1 MNSFLHSLKNPAH
14 RARCR
19 ATFTALAAAAVLAA
33 CGGGSDDAEP
43 AVPTAANQLYTQ
55 TNLSANTVVHL
66 ARNAD
71 GTLTLRNSVATGG
84 AGTNTGADP
93 LVSQNS
99 LIVTPDHRTLFTV
112 NAASNSVSAFAID
125 PATGDLSL
133 LAHNATTG
141 TFPVSLAYKEGLLY
155 VLFQG
160 SQTVQAY
167 AVKNGVLGTSLG
179 SYNIIG
185 AGPKPTQI
193 TLSPQ
198 GDYLTVSAGTVS
210 NELVAFPVGTDGR
223 LGTALASTADVQSP
237 FAGVFVNATTFLSTS
252 AGIHALQALR
262 FSAGGFT
269 AINTPLVGDAA
280 GVPCWLVVTPDG
292 RYAYTGN
299 GGSGSISA
307 YRIAS
312 DGSLTL
318 LNAQAAN
325 EGIAVAGD
333 SWISTDGK
341 FLYTA
346 YLAAG
351 QVLAYA
357 IQADGSL
364 TKVGAP
370 AVVTTGNTMQGL
382 AGI

>member
-1 MNSFLHSLKNPAH
+1 MNPFKNPARW
-14 RARCR
+14 RAEHPLYG
-19 ATFTALAAAAVLAA
+19 AALAALATAAVLSA
-33 CGGGSDDAEP
+33 CGGGDDIAIDR
-43 AVPTAANQLYTQ
+43 TAANQLYTQ
-55 TNLSANTVVHL
+55 TNLSDNTIVHL
-66 ARNAD
+66 QRQADGSLTMRNA
-71 GTLTLRNSVATGG
+71 TATGG

-99 LIVTPDHRTLFTV
+99 VIVTSDHRTLFAV

-141 TFPVSLAYKEGLLY
+141 SFPVSLAHKDGRLY

-160 SQTVQAY
+160 SRTVQAF
-167 AVKNGVLGTSLG
+167 AVHNGVLGTALG
-179 SYNIIG
+179 SHDIPA

-193 TLSPQ
+193 TLSPA
-198 GDYLTVSAGTVS
+198 GDQLIVSAGTAS
-210 NELVAFPVGTDGR
+210 NELVAFPVASDGR
-223 LGTALASTADVQSP
+223 LGQAVATTSGVQSP
-237 FAGVFVNATTFLSTS
+237 FAGVFVNPTTFLSTS

-262 FSAGGFT
+262 FASGSFT
-269 AINTPLVGDAA
+269 AIGEPLVGDAA

-292 RYAYTGN
+292 RFAYTGN
-299 GGSGSISA
+299 GGSGTISA
-307 YRIAS
+307 YRVAS
-312 DGSLTL
+312 DGSLSL

-325 EGIAVAGD
+325 EGLAVAGD
-333 SWISTDGK
+333 SWVSADGK

-351 QVLAYA
+351 QILAYA
-357 IQADGSL
+357 IHADGSL
-364 TKVGAP
+364 SRVGAP
-370 AVVTTGNTMQGL
+370 AVVTAGNTMQGL

>member
-1 MNSFLHSLKNPAH
+1 MTSFL
-14 RARCR
+14 
-19 ATFTALAAAAVLAA
+19 TFSHFRVERSRHGAAIIAMVAAAGLAA
-33 CGGGSDDAEP
+33 CGGGDDPIA
-43 AVPTAANQLYTQ
+43 TSSAANQLYTQ

-66 ARNAD
+66 ERQAD
-71 GTLTLRNSVATGG
+71 GALALRNSVATGG

-99 LIVTPDHRTLFTV
+99 LIVTPDHRTLFAV

-125 PATGDLSL
+125 AASGDLSL

-141 TFPVSLAYKEGLLY
+141 SFPVSLAYKEGLLY

-160 SQTVQAY
+160 SQTVQAF
-167 AVKNGVLGTSLG
+167 AVRNGVLGTALG
-179 SYNIIG
+179 SYDIPG

-193 TLSPQ
+193 ALSPN
-198 GDYLTVSAGTVS
+198 GSHLIVSAGTVS
-210 NELVAFPVGTDGR
+210 NELVSFPVATDGR
-223 LGTALASTADVQSP
+223 LGQAVATTAGVQSP
-237 FAGVFVNATTFLSTS
+237 FAGVFVNPTTFLSTS
-252 AGIHALQALR
+252 AGGHALQALR
-262 FSAGGFT
+262 FSSGGFA
-269 AINTPLVGDAA
+269 AIGEPLVGDAA

-292 RYAYTGN
+292 RFAYTGN
-299 GGSGSISA
+299 GGSGTISA
-307 YRIAS
+307 YRITA

-325 EGIAVAGD
+325 EGLAVAGD
-333 SWISTDGK
+333 SWVSADGR

-357 IQADGSL
+357 IHADGSL
-364 TKVGAP
+364 SRVGAP
-370 AVVTTGNTMQGL
+370 AVVTAGNTMQGL